1 MYSSDIFKNQ
11 FHYIKQIALVLIL
24 MLSFY
29 SCFAQSKSNI
39 ERKQLFDYDWKF
51 FLGDASEA
59 KANNFNDESWR
70 IKNLETLG
78 ERSATG
84 MDSERGV
91 YVVTLAEF
99 DSKMRDFLQAN
110 DVILRFNRKD
120 VNNLD
125 DLKNAAKQINFAKP
139 V

>member
-1 MYSSDIFKNQ
+1 M
-11 FHYIKQIALVLIL
+11 
-24 MLSFY
+24 
-29 SCFAQSKSNI
+29 

-51 FLGDASEA
+51 FLGDVSEA
-59 KANNFNDESWR
+59 KAYDFNDESWR

-78 ERSATG
+78 ERSATA
-84 MDSERGV
+84 MDSERRV

-139 V
+139 VEMVILRNQKENAITIPENTLKTDSK

>member
-1 MYSSDIFKNQ
+1 M
-11 FHYIKQIALVLIL
+11 
-24 MLSFY
+24 
-29 SCFAQSKSNI
+29 
-39 ERKQLFDYDWKF
+39 ERKQLFDYAWKF
-51 FLGDASEA
+51 FLGDVSEA
-59 KANNFNDESWR
+59 KANDFNDESWR

-120 VNNLD
+120 INNLD
-125 DLKNAAKQINFAKP
+125 DLKNAVKQINFAKP
-139 V
+139 VKMVILRNQKKNAITIPENTLKTDSK